1 MKKIISILFAT
12 TFALA
17 ASAQALPSLLIGA
30 DPAALATGG
39 ASVARPAGAFAVD
52 NGAAAM
58 SLSDKTFAVSATYG
72 MWAPKTASNS
82 LIGLGAF
89 YKVSDKLALGLSGRM
104 LRDKPYDI
112 TTAGGQITG
121 QFTPSDLV
129 AGLGLSYA
137 VTDGFSLGVSARMVS
152 SAIGENMKGTAF
164 GADVSAMYAA
174 GGFSGALA
182 VCNLGS
188 SISYGGASYAQPML
202 ARAGGAYSIAGLT
215 ASAEV
220 DYLFSG
226 ALMAGLGVEYTF
238 ADIVSL
244 RGGFH
249 YGDAAKALPTYAS
262 LGLGLQYAGIHLDV
276 TFLTASKTLGNT
288 LLFGLGYSF

>member
-58 SLSDKTFAVSATYG
+58 SLSDKTFDVSATYG

-121 QFTPSDLV
+121 QFSPSDLV

-137 VTDGFSLGVSARMVS
+137 VTDGLSLGVSARMVS
-152 SAIGENMKGTAF
+152 SAIGESMKGTAF

-188 SISYGGASYAQPML
+188 PISYGGTSYAQPML
-202 ARAGGAYSIAGLT
+202 ARAGTAYCISGLT

-220 DYLFSG
+220 DYLFAG
-226 ALMAGLGVEYTF
+226 ALMAGLGLEYCI

-249 YGDAAKALPTYAS
+249 YGDDAKALPTYAS

-276 TFLTASKTLGNT
+276 TFLTTSQTIGNS
-288 LLFGLGYSF
+288 LLFGLGYAF